1 MVMRNPLKKI
11 KLSSPV
17 IPGLLVF
24 LIILSI
30 TTFVAYQRYLI
41 LKSSEE
47 DGVSRQATR
56 IDREIKNVLNQ
67 GFSSTQSLAF
77 LVENYGVPQDFSNIS
92 QLLLKT
98 NTSVDALE
106 LVDSSGV
113 ITHVY
118 PIEENEVLGFNILMD
133 SVGKPGAV
141 RTIEK
146 GEYYIAGPINLKQGG
161 SGFVCRTP
169 IYTNNEFSGFAA
181 AVIKLSTLLSAIS
194 LDSLE
199 QSQYSYQLSKVNPDG
214 SEKIFFSSQKK
225 LQENALNRSI
235 TDYNGE
241 WKLYVISN
249 KSFALGG
256 VLALGILG
264 VFLSILAGFYTNS
277 ILERPIKLKK
287 MVEDKTLLL
296 RESEQKFKSLIEQAS
311 DGIFLTDFNG
321 NMIDA
326 NIRGVEMFGYSKSE
340 LLKQN
345 IKNLATNEELENLP
359 IRFQELNLGQSVLS
373 ERQLLRKDKSSF
385 YGEVSAKK
393 LNDGVILGIVRDIS
407 ERKEERKKLEN
418 KNRELKKTNS
428 ELDSFVYS
436 ASHELRAPLTS
447 LLGLV
452 DIMKKEE
459 WESEKL
465 VNLNMMENSITR
477 LDDFIGEIIQ
487 YSQNKH
493 LDVKIE
499 KINFSTLIDRSLEDL
514 WYLKNTSGINVVKE
528 INNKEPFF
536 SDKRRVTV
544 LLNNFISN
552 AIKYHDLEKRSPSI
566 WINVIINSK
575 EASIIIKDNGMGID
589 KESQTKIYNMF
600 YRATAKVMGSGIGL
614 FIVQEILEKLRG
626 SVSLESELNMGST
639 FTIKLP
645 NMAPKN

>member
-1 MVMRNPLKKI
+1 MRNPLKKI
-11 KLSSPV
+11 KRSSPV

-98 NTSVDALE
+98 NSSVDALE

-146 GEYYIAGPINLKQGG
+146 GEFYIAGPINLKQGG

-181 AVIKLSTLLSAIS
+181 AVIKLSTLLSEIS

-214 SEKIFFSSQKK
+214 SEKTFFSSQKK

-249 KSFALGG
+249 KSFALSG

-264 VFLSILAGFYTNS
+264 VFLSVLAGFYTNS
-277 ILERPIKLKK
+277 MLERPIKLKK

-296 RESEQKFKSLIEQAS
+296 SESEQKFKSLIEQAS
-311 DGIFLTDFNG
+311 DGIFLTDLNG

-326 NIRGVEMFGYSKSE
+326 NIRGVEMFGYAKSE

-345 IKNLATNEELENLP
+345 IKNLATNEDLENLP
-359 IRFQELNLGQSVLS
+359 IRFRELNLGQSVLS

-393 LNDGVILGIVRDIS
+393 LNDGIILGIVRDIS

-418 KNRELKKTNS
+418 KNKELKKTTS

-459 WESEKL
+459 SESEKL
-465 VNLNMMENSITR
+465 VKLNMMENSITR

-493 LDVKIE
+493 LDVQTE

-514 WYLKNTSGINVVKE
+514 WYLNNTSGIRVFKE
-528 INNKEPFF
+528 VNNIEPFF

-566 WINVIINSK
+566 WINVVINSK
-575 EASIIIKDNGMGID
+575 EATIIIKDNGMGID

-614 FIVQEILEKLRG
+614 FIVQEILEKLQG
-626 SVSLESELNMGST
+626 SVSLESELNIGST

-645 NMAPKN
+645 NMAHKN

>member
-1 MVMRNPLKKI
+1 MRNPLKKI

-459 WESEKL
+459 SESEKL

>member
-459 WESEKL
+459 SESEKL

>member
-459 WESEKL
+459 SESEKL

-499 KINFSTLIDRSLEDL
+499 KINFSTLIDWSLEDL

>member
-1 MVMRNPLKKI
+1 MRNPLKKI

-98 NTSVDALE
+98 NSSVDALE

-277 ILERPIKLKK
+277 MLERPIKLKK

-311 DGIFLTDFNG
+311 DGIFLTDLNG

-326 NIRGVEMFGYSKSE
+326 NIRGVEMFGYAKSE

-393 LNDGVILGIVRDIS
+393 LNDGIILGIVRDIS

-459 WESEKL
+459 SESEKL
-465 VNLNMMENSITR
+465 VKLNMMENSITR

-566 WINVIINSK
+566 WINVVINSK